1 MSNSLLSSSSKSQLL
16 QCVPLI
22 TLTLLG
28 VPQPK
33 TQHCAILS
41 PGGADSSVLL
51 LRAAFFVMSSVV
63 SHWVVPS
70 GWVLEDSEQ
79 PLDKRYVI

>member
-1 MSNSLLSSSSKSQLL
+1 MSDSLLSSSKSQLL
-16 QCVPLI
+16 QCVPLL

-51 LRAAFFVMSSVV
+51 LRAAFVMSSVV

-70 GWVLEDSEQ
+70 G
-79 PLDKRYVI
+79 